1 MTHTAHATVATPA
14 AARFATLSR
23 HETAL
28 LQTLYRQIGRF
39 TALRIQGEYV
49 DADAVHDLLEKAN
62 QESSTLRSLVANAFT
77 QYNRQVDTSDDV
89 LLAEACDHLVLR
101 GRTQEDHR
109 GDSWCR
115 ACADALLVVPEDD
128 HRLYDRDDLYRH
140 SDGCL
145 YTYEQ
150 DDEDG
155 GEDDNDGQDTDGEG
169 SGIPSLRSYST
180 VAHTQLSAV
189 AQPPNIAHS
198 RDFHLGIELE
208 VQSRRR
214 RAYDV
219 EQVLGDLGD
228 DYILCKEDASLDD
241 DLGFEIVTAPRP
253 LATHLKTFSAWEPPY
268 GLTAWDPGCC
278 GMHVHIDSRAF
289 TPATL
294 ARLLAFYNKRANT
307 RLIRQ
312 VAGRHPETSAQ
323 CRSYANYD
331 SADGTFT
338 ALRRAKRHTD
348 ANRYVMVN
356 TTTLSYLEGERL
368 QVANRLSHNTRG
380 FSTVE
385 IRVFRA
391 SLRKARLLAQ
401 IEFAHA
407 VVIFCRHTS
416 ASQLEETHFRTW
428 LATEYSQYP
437 ALSRFLGIDVPRR
450 RPAEATAERP
460 AEPVAA

>member
-89 LLAEACDHLVLR
+89 LRAEACDHLVLR

-180 VAHTQLSAV
+180 VAHTQLAVV
-189 AQPPNIAHS
+189 AQLPNIAHWRMRTHGAINKANCHPYTVVPGQLEMMHNGILHTGNKADPS
-198 RDFHLGIELE
+198 MSDTWHFIQDYLAPLSKHGAGLIHEPALVALIAEFIGDNRFAFMTEDGRLTVINRDDGMEHQDLWFSNTYAWSPGLL
-208 VQSRRR
+208 VPS
-214 RAYDV
+214 YD
-219 EQVLGDLGD
+219 EPFD
-228 DYILCKEDASLDD
+228 DW
-241 DLGFEIVTAPRP
+241 FN
-253 LATHLKTFSAWEPPY
+253 
-268 GLTAWDPGCC
+268 
-278 GMHVHIDSRAF
+278 RAF
-289 TPATL
+289 
-294 ARLLAFYNKRANT
+294 
-307 RLIRQ
+307 
-312 VAGRHPETSAQ
+312 
-323 CRSYANYD
+323 D
-331 SADGTFT
+331 
-338 ALRRAKRHTD
+338 
-348 ANRYVMVN
+348 
-356 TTTLSYLEGERL
+356 
-368 QVANRLSHNTRG
+368 
-380 FSTVE
+380 
-385 IRVFRA
+385 
-391 SLRKARLLAQ
+391 
-401 IEFAHA
+401 
-407 VVIFCRHTS
+407 
-416 ASQLEETHFRTW
+416 
-428 LATEYSQYP
+428 
-437 ALSRFLGIDVPRR
+437 
-450 RPAEATAERP
+450 RPARKGCTPSTSRYTSGQLI
-460 AEPVAA
+460 AANLHQAY

>member
-1 MTHTAHATVATPA
+1 MTHIAHATAATPA
-14 AARFATLSR
+14 AARFATLSS
-23 HETAL
+23 HEAAL

-49 DADAVHDLLEKAN
+49 GADAVQDLLDTGN
-62 QESSTLRSLVANAFT
+62 RESSTFRALIDQAFT
-77 QYNRQVDTSDDV
+77 QYNCHADMPDDV
-89 LLAEACDHLVLR
+89 LLTEACDHLVRR
-101 GRTQEDHR
+101 GRAQEDHR
-109 GDSWCR
+109 GDRWCR
-115 ACADALLVVPEDD
+115 ACADAHLVVPEDD
-128 HRLYDRDDLYRH
+128 HELYHRDDLYRH

-150 DDEDG
+150 EDDDDDDEDMEG
-155 GEDDNDGQDTDGEG
+155 AG
-169 SGIPSLRSYST
+169 SGCASLRSYST
-180 VAHTQLSAV
+180 VAHTQLSTV
-189 AQPPNIAHS
+189 AQPPDIAHS

-208 VQSRRR
+208 VQSKRR
-214 RAYDV
+214 RADDV

-307 RLIRQ
+307 HLIRQ

-407 VVIFCRHTS
+407 VVIFCRHSS
-416 ASQLEETHFRTW
+416 ASRLEETHFRTW
-428 LATEYSQYP
+428 LATEYSQDP
-437 ALSRFLGIDVPRR
+437 ALARFLGIDVPRR
-450 RPAEATAERP
+450 RSSETTAEP
-460 AEPVAA
+460 AAEPVAA